1 VLYLAEVQKKSGL
14 LSSNKA
20 ELKLLA
26 CQRSEERWQALAGDE
41 SIPTDK
47 VNDFG
52 GGSLVIVELNSGR
65 QVQRVQEAVRPLLTI
80 LQSYSRLQDKVKTQ
94 EEEINQ
100 WKESL
105 TFQSQELQRREMEME
120 SKRDEMS
127 QLEEDMVKLEQ
138 QRGEAMA
145 LREEAQRL
153 RGELKEKNEE
163 LEASWDKLRTEM
175 AQFESQRSEHGGG
188 ISPDQRNS
196 LEGHI
201 NRLSEAV
208 VNSEGLA
215 EQLNSACD
223 AIGNNQPLL
232 DHHWRQLEEHN
243 NSVAQIQGQIDELQR
258 QFADRKQQAQTS
270 QSALQQTRDDL
281 HSRQHDRGFKQEH
294 LASLRRQLD
303 SQEQLRRHAILLG
316 GGGDELIAPAEVEA
330 LNSMPLTELET
341 KVSDVKREY
350 DRVYSFVNDQEEEL
364 NLQQQT
370 IEELREKIAEA
381 DEFARINLEAE
392 LADEQDNYRVLDGS
406 LFDQRR
412 TLRDRKAIFHEYEVI
427 LARRRGQPLP
437 HNGEA
442 IVDVAPMMAQLDSQR
457 DALTVEL
464 DAIEGQLQA
473 LEAEIAQLKETVDRH
488 QQDLDNHQPELDR
501 LEGELAQQRAI
512 GAELSAKVSLYQELL
527 HPTQETFNGLNQRLQ
542 TLQEESGRLQSLGTS
557 QHEIVAGIREALNGL
572 APAYA

>member
-1 VLYLAEVQKKSGL
+1 VLYLAEVQKKSGI

-41 SIPTDK
+41 SIPSDK
-47 VNDFG
+47 VNDYG
-52 GGSLVIVELNSGR
+52 SGSLVIVELNSGR
-65 QVQRVQEAVRPLLTI
+65 QVQRVQEATRPLLTI

-94 EEEINQ
+94 EEEIQQ

-163 LEASWDKLRTEM
+163 LEAAWDKLRTEM
-175 AQFESQRSEHGGG
+175 SQFEAQRSEHGGG
-188 ISPDQRNS
+188 ISPEQRNN

-208 VNSEGLA
+208 VNSEGLS
-215 EQLNSACD
+215 EQLNSAYET
-223 AIGNNQPLL
+223 IGNNQPLL
-232 DHHWRQLEEHN
+232 DHHWRQLEEYN
-243 NSVAQIQGQIDELQR
+243 NSVAQIQGQIDDQQR
-258 QFADRKQQAQTS
+258 HLSERKQQAQAA
-270 QSALQQTRDDL
+270 QAALQQTRDDL
-281 HSRQHDRGFKQEH
+281 NNRQHDRGFKQEH

-303 SQEQLRRHAILLG
+303 GQEKMRRHVILIG
-316 GGGDELIAPAEVEA
+316 GGGDELIAPGDVEA
-330 LNSMPLTELET
+330 LNNMPLTELET
-341 KVSDVKREY
+341 KVSEVKREY
-350 DRVYSFVNDQEEEL
+350 DRIFSFVNDQEEEL

-370 IEELREKIAEA
+370 IEELREKISQA

-437 HNGEA
+437 TNGEA
-442 IVDVAPMMAQLDSQR
+442 TVDVGPMMAQLDSQR
-457 DALTVEL
+457 DALTAEL
-464 DAIEGQLQA
+464 EALEAQLQA
-473 LEAEIAQLKETVDRH
+473 LEADIAQLKET
-488 QQDLDNHQPELDR
+488 LDR
-501 LEGELAQQRAI
+501 QQQEIDGNRQEIEQLENDLAHQRAI
-512 GAELSAKVSLYQELL
+512 GAELGAKVSLYQELL
-527 HPTQETFNGLNQRLQ
+527 HPTQETFNGLSQRLQ

-557 QHEIVAGIREALNGL
+557 QHEIVAGIREALNGFV
-572 APAYA
+572 A

>member
-1 VLYLAEVQKKSGL
+1 MLYLAEVQKKSGI

-94 EEEINQ
+94 EEEIEQ
-100 WKESL
+100 WKQSL

-145 LREEAQRL
+145 IREEAQRL
-153 RGELKEKNEE
+153 RAELQQKTEE
-163 LEASWDKLRTEM
+163 VESAWAKLREEST
-175 AQFESQRSEHGGG
+175 QFEAQRSAHGGG
-188 ISPDQRNS
+188 ISPEQRSS

-201 NRLSEAV
+201 NRLADAV
-208 VNSEGLA
+208 VSSEGLVA
-215 EQLNSACD
+215 QLNSAWE

-232 DHHWRQLEEHN
+232 DHHWHQLEEYN
-243 NSVAQIQGQIDELQR
+243 NSIAQLQAQIDENQQHLT
-258 QFADRKQQAQTS
+258 DRKQQFQSA
-270 QSALQQTRDDL
+270 QSALQHSRDDL
-281 HSRQHDRGFKQEH
+281 NSRQSDRGFKQEH

-316 GGGDELIAPAEVEA
+316 GGGDELIAPAEVES

-341 KVSDVKREY
+341 KVSEVKREY
-350 DRVYSFVNDQEEEL
+350 ERIYSFVNDQEEEL
-364 NLQQQT
+364 NLQQQA
-370 IEELREKIAEA
+370 IEELREKIAQA

-437 HNGEA
+437 DNGTA
-442 IVDVAPMMAQLDSQR
+442 TVDIAPMMAHLDSQR
-457 DALTVEL
+457 DALTAEL
-464 DAIEGQLQA
+464 EGIEAQLQV
-473 LEAEIAQLKETVDRH
+473 LEDDIAQLKDSVER
-488 QQDLDNHQPELDR
+488 QQQELDASQR
-501 LEGELAQQRAI
+501 AIDTLDSELAQQRSI

-527 HPTQETFNGLNQRLQ
+527 YPTQETFNSVNQRLQ
-542 TLQEESGRLQSLGTS
+542 TLQEESARLQSLGVS
-557 QHEIVAGIREALNGL
+557 QSDIVTGIRETLKGL
-572 APAYA
+572 SPAYA